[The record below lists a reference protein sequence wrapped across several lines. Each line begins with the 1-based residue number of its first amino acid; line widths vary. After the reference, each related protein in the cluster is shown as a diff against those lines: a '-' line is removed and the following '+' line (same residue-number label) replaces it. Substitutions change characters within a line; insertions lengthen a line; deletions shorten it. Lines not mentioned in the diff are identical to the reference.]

1 MTKKLAHIIA
11 VDMGYGHQRAAYPL
25 QDLGGGEII
34 NANNYPGITKKE
46 KNSWNTQTGLYETIS
61 VFKKIPIFG
70 PVVFGA
76 MDRFQDIP
84 SLYPHRDLRR
94 HTSQQLFFYN
104 KVRQGLGQNLIKKL
118 NRDKLPMITTFPV
131 PIYFA
136 ENFNFKQQ
144 IYCVVCDADISRFWA
159 PLHPEKSK
167 TIYLVPTTTAASR
180 LTMYGVNPKQII
192 LTGFPLPKENIGG
205 ETKPILKQDLA
216 NRLSRLDPHKTFRAV
231 WPEHYYPEVSI
242 PSKGKKQPITL
253 MLAIGGAGAQA
264 DLAEKLIHSLYTE
277 LHNKRYKLILVAG
290 VRKEVKTYFE
300 KILTKQRLPK
310 NAISIL
316 FAENK
321 SDYFAKFNKVLHDTD
336 ILITKPSEL
345 SFYAGLGL
353 PIIMTEPVGAQ
364 EIANRKWLLSVGAG
378 IDALDWSAFDE
389 WLNDWIITGRLAGA
403 AFLGYRQAPNMGT
416 YNIERLIQ
424 H

>member
-1 MTKKLAHIIA
+1 
-11 VDMGYGHQRAAYPL
+11 
-25 QDLGGGEII
+25 
-34 NANNYPGITKKE
+34 
-46 KNSWNTQTGLYETIS
+46 
-61 VFKKIPIFG
+61 
-70 PVVFGA
+70 
-76 MDRFQDIP
+76 
-84 SLYPHRDLRR
+84 
-94 HTSQQLFFYN
+94 
-104 KVRQGLGQNLIKKL
+104 
-118 NRDKLPMITTFPV
+118 
-131 PIYFA
+131 
-136 ENFNFKQQ
+136 
-144 IYCVVCDADISRFWA
+144 
-159 PLHPEKSK
+159 
-167 TIYLVPTTTAASR
+167 
-180 LTMYGVNPKQII
+180 MYGVNPKQII